1 MRRITMVALVVVLAL
16 AGAAC
21 GGDDDDA
28 ATEDTQATDDGGND
42 DGATT
47 DIGDLVDDDCEF
59 LLAGA
64 FQNPLAAAQSGDEDF
79 DDASSRFDEIADNAP
94 DEIKDAMQVIAD
106 SWTELAELWKGI
118 DLKDPSSLRDP
129 EVQAKF
135 QQMSEIADEDYQAAS
150 QEVASWMQDNCTGA
164 ASN

>member
-1 MRRITMVALVVVLAL
+1 MRRITTVALVVALAL

-21 GGDDDDA
+21 GGDDDA
-28 ATEDTQATDDGGND
+28 ATEDTAATNDGGGND

-79 DDASSRFDEIADNAP
+79 EDASSRFDKIADNAP

-150 QEVASWMQDNCTGA
+150 QEIASWMQDNCTGA